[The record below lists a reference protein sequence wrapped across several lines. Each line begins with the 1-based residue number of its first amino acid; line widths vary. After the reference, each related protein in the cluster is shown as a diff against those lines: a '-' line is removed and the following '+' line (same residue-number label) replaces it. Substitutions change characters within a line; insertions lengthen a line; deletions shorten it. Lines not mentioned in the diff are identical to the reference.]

1 MPKVAIIRGREVASY
16 DRYDDYTSYSRIV
29 EHITDWEEVTGEEVK
44 ILRQMASVKDFT
56 LIEYVDAPREV
67 INKTVAE
74 YLKEARAEQERQ
86 EAYKKKKAAE
96 ALERKAKR
104 EMKDR
109 AKAEELYKKL
119 KQEFEPQK

>member
-16 DRYDDYTSYSRIV
+16 DRYDDYTSYNRIV
-29 EHITDWEEVTGEEVK
+29 EHITDWEVVTDEEVK
-44 ILRQMASVKDFT
+44 ILRQMAPVKDFT
-56 LIEYVDAPREV
+56 LIEHVEAPREV